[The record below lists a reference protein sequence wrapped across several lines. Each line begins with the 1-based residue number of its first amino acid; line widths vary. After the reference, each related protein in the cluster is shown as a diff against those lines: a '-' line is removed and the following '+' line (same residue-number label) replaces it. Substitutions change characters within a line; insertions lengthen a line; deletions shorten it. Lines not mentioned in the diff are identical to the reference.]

1 MADTEPFLPYGKHC
15 IEDDDIEAVAETLR
29 SDFLTTGP
37 KVEAFELRLAE
48 ITGAKHA
55 IAVSNGTAALHLAA
69 MALDLG
75 PGDAVVVPTLTFL
88 ATANATRY
96 VGAEVIFADVD
107 PKTGLLTSDTLTDAL
122 KRGGSDVRAVFPVH
136 LNGQTADMTAMTAV
150 EGAADLAFVEDSCHA
165 LGGMQTTSGGTPA
178 PVGCC
183 ADSAMTVFSLHPV
196 KVVAMGE
203 GGAITTNDS
212 LLNDRI
218 RRLRNI
224 GMVREPDAFQV
235 PIQAFDSEGEANPWY
250 YEMPELGFNYRASA
264 IHCALGLSQLSK
276 LERFVATR
284 NRLLGRYRNALA
296 ALSPLVEPLP
306 VASNLETGWHLC
318 VVHIDF
324 ESADTD
330 RATVMNKLRENSI
343 GTQVHYLPVHRQP
356 YYRDRYGELSLP
368 GADAYYESV
377 LTLPLFVGMEDQD
390 VDRVVAALGEALG
403 A

>member
-1 MADTEPFLPYGKHC
+1 MADTGSFLPYGKHC

-37 KVEAFELRLAE
+37 KVDAFERRLAE

-75 PGDAVVVPTLTFL
+75 PGDFVVVPTLTFL
-88 ATANATRY
+88 ATANAARY

-107 PKTGLLTSDTLTDAL
+107 PKTGLLTPDTLADAL
-122 KRGGSDVRAVFPVH
+122 ERGGGDVRAVFPVH
-136 LNGQTADMTAMTAV
+136 LNGQTADMAALTATQ
-150 EGAADLAFVEDSCHA
+150 GAGDLPFVEDSCHA
-165 LGGMQTTSGGTPA
+165 LGGKQATTSGTPA
-178 PVGCC
+178 PVGSC

-203 GGAITTNDS
+203 GGAITTNDDQIH
-212 LLNDRI
+212 DRI
-218 RRLRNI
+218 KRLRNI
-224 GMVREPDAFQV
+224 GMTRDPDTFQLAA
-235 PIQAFDSEGEANPWY
+235 QAFDEAGAANPWY

-264 IHCALGLSQLSK
+264 IHCALGLSQLAK
-276 LERFVATR
+276 LDRFVAAR
-284 NRLLGRYRNALA
+284 NQLLARYRSGLT

-306 VASNLETGWHLC
+306 VTSNLETGWHLC

-324 ESADTD
+324 KAADTD
-330 RATVMNKLRENSI
+330 RATVMNMLRENSV

-356 YYRDRYGELSLP
+356 YYQDRYGELSLP

-377 LTLPLFVGMEDQD
+377 LTLPLYVGMNDQD
-390 VDRVVAALGEALG
+390 VDRVVRALGEALG
-403 A
+403 L